1 MKNNIVS
8 LKAYSLMLYI
18 VLLPLANLRL
28 GSIGSLLKWIA
39 LIPIS
44 INMLEI
50 LKEKKIRVN
59 KANRWLLLYSIY
71 LLLTVLYSIK
81 PASSLVRVQTYFLFS
96 LLIISV
102 NSSPYSEYEINYIK
116 ISMVISSIITGIL
129 VLVFAEFIDGHRL
142 TLGGIFSEDPNYL
155 VGYFIFSTIFCMSYF
170 FKGEK
175 FKISHKISLFIIIGF
190 FLWIVFLTGSRGGL
204 IAIIAALGTYY
215 LCEVIN
221 GKNKGRKILNL
232 VLILIILS
240 ISVILLMKYL
250 PKELTSRFDIS
261 NIIKGNGTGRFDLW
275 RKSIEIFKHSTGYR
289 MIFGYGAATIADISV
304 DGIYIG
310 RPAHNFWIENLLE
323 IGILGVIILGIMYYK
338 FLSIAYKN
346 KDFISFASLM
356 GMMFLSLSLSIQAF
370 KPLWNILIIIGLYRY
385 IYKTKES
392 KL

>member
-116 ISMVISSIITGIL
+116 ISMVISSVITGIL

-175 FKISHKISLFIIIGF
+175 FKRSHKISLFIIIGF
-190 FLWIVFLTGSRGGL
+190 FLI
-204 IAIIAALGTYY
+204 
-215 LCEVIN
+215 
-221 GKNKGRKILNL
+221 
-232 VLILIILS
+232 
-240 ISVILLMKYL
+240 
-250 PKELTSRFDIS
+250 
-261 NIIKGNGTGRFDLW
+261 
-275 RKSIEIFKHSTGYR
+275 
-289 MIFGYGAATIADISV
+289 
-304 DGIYIG
+304 
-310 RPAHNFWIENLLE
+310 
-323 IGILGVIILGIMYYK
+323 
-338 FLSIAYKN
+338 
-346 KDFISFASLM
+346 
-356 GMMFLSLSLSIQAF
+356 
-370 KPLWNILIIIGLYRY
+370 
-385 IYKTKES
+385 
-392 KL
+392 

>member
-1 MKNNIVS
+1 
-8 LKAYSLMLYI
+8 
-18 VLLPLANLRL
+18 
-28 GSIGSLLKWIA
+28 
-39 LIPIS
+39 
-44 INMLEI
+44 
-50 LKEKKIRVN
+50 
-59 KANRWLLLYSIY
+59 
-71 LLLTVLYSIK
+71 
-81 PASSLVRVQTYFLFS
+81 
-96 LLIISV
+96 
-102 NSSPYSEYEINYIK
+102 
-116 ISMVISSIITGIL
+116 
-129 VLVFAEFIDGHRL
+129 
-142 TLGGIFSEDPNYL
+142 
-155 VGYFIFSTIFCMSYF
+155 
-170 FKGEK
+170 
-175 FKISHKISLFIIIGF
+175 
-190 FLWIVFLTGSRGGL
+190 
-204 IAIIAALGTYY
+204 
-215 LCEVIN
+215 
-221 GKNKGRKILNL
+221 
-232 VLILIILS
+232 
-240 ISVILLMKYL
+240 MKYL